1 MKHPASPDDLLATG
15 WEALLEAAFLTGDF
29 DTAGKRLEAAR
40 QTAEAGGDMRALAGA
55 LDQLGFLQHWK
66 NVDSEQRDVE
76 AELSLFERALTLR
89 QAMGD
94 GAEVAESLFHVGLVY
109 QLFRRDWDTSLRY
122 LEQARALAEGGGDDL
137 LLSEIYRHLGAHY
150 WLSAG
155 DFDTALE
162 HLRRSLALRERLG
175 FQGWRATG
183 LITLGQCELAAGMRA
198 EAHDH
203 LREGVGLAE
212 EIGLREL
219 FVRAAREALSKVA

>member
-1 MKHPASPDDLLATG
+1 MDDAESTDNLLAAG
-15 WEALLEAAFLTGDF
+15 REALLEAAFLTGDF
-29 DTAGKRLEAAR
+29 DSASKLLEAAR
-40 QTAEAGGDMRALAGA
+40 QTAEARGDKRALAGA
-55 LDQLGFLQHWK
+55 LDQLGFVQHWK
-66 NVDSEQRDVE
+66 NVESEQRDVE
-76 AELSLFERALTLR
+76 AELSLFERALALR
-89 QAMGD
+89 QEVGN
-94 GAEVAESLFHVGLVY
+94 GVEVAESLFHIGLVY
-109 QLFRRDWDTSLRY
+109 QLFKRDWDTSLRY
-122 LEQARALAEGGGDDL
+122 FEQARALAEGGGDDL